1 MRFFLGCVLA
11 FAVALAPATPNANAA
26 GTDSSA
32 ANKATDSSSND
43 SSDAVAKPNASAE
56 PAKSSV
62 ADELEEL
69 RDLLQ
74 TQAQQLQAQS
84 DQLKQQ
90 QDKMQK
96 LEQQLNS
103 GAPAPAKLA
112 VGSQPA
118 PSSAMP
124 SSGTPSASIPASSKT
139 PSVPAASPQANNAIP
154 ESPLQFRLG
163 SAFFTP
169 VAFMDFTGVYR
180 NHNAGGGIGSNFGA
194 IPYDY
199 TAPGA
204 INLVNHVN
212 EARLSMQNSRLGVR
226 VDALVKGAHV
236 IGYVETDFLGVNSAT
251 TGGNIAVSSNSNTL
265 RSRLYWVDVAKD
277 KWEFLGGQTWSLIT
291 PGRTGISPLPGN
303 IFYSQD
309 TDVNYQAGLVW
320 GRIPEFRFVYHPSSK
335 AAIAVALDNQE
346 QYFGGSAGGA
356 KPLLPT
362 GPTVVNGVSALPGT
376 QLNDGTTTVNAPQL
390 APDVIVKIALDPS
403 PKFHFE
409 IGGVERQFRVA
420 VSSTTSNTS
429 PVVHQRLTGGGGFV
443 NLNFQLFPGFR
454 VLTNNY
460 WSQAGGR
467 YIFGQ
472 VPDLIVNPNGSL
484 SPIKTASTVS
494 GIEYTHKNTFL
505 YAYYGGI
512 YVYRNIG
519 LVGTTEYGYGVD
531 ATGTGSNFAGA
542 ISQNRT
548 IQEGT
553 IGFNQ
558 TFWRDNKYGALNL
571 MGQYSY
577 LTRNPWRVATGPN
590 NAKLNIVF
598 LNLRYTLPGAAPAA
612 AELR

>member
-1 MRFFLGCVLA
+1 MAPQPKRPLIRLKTMRR
-11 FAVALAPATPNANAA
+11 TPPQSR
-26 GTDSSA
+26 TQ
-32 ANKATDSSSND
+32 
-43 SSDAVAKPNASAE
+43 SAE
-56 PAKSSV
+56 PAKSSL
-62 ADELEEL
+62 ADEIEEL

-74 TQAQQLQAQS
+74 SQTQQLQAQG

-90 QDKMQK
+90 QEKMQK
-96 LEQQLNS
+96 LEQHLN
-103 GAPAPAKLA
+103 APTAPGKLA
-112 VGSQPA
+112 VASQPA

-124 SSGTPSASIPASSKT
+124 SSATPSASIPAASKAA
-139 PSVPAASPQANNAIP
+139 PAPTATPQANNAIP

-169 VAFMDFTGVYR
+169 IGFMDFTGVFR
-180 NHNAGGGIGSNFGA
+180 NHNAGGGIGSNFGS

-199 TAPGA
+199 PTAPGA
-204 INLVNHVN
+204 INLLNHVN

-226 VDALVKGAHV
+226 IDALVKGAHV
-236 IGYVETDFLGVNSAT
+236 MGYVETDFLGVNSST

-265 RSRLYWVDVAKD
+265 RSRVYWVDVARN

-291 PGRTGISPLPGN
+291 PSRVGISPLPGN

-309 TDVNYQAGLVW
+309 IDVNYQAGLVW
-320 GRIPEFRFVYHPSSK
+320 GRIPEFRFVFHPSNK

-346 QYFGGSAGGA
+346 QYWGGSAGGP
-356 KPLLPT
+356 KPVLPT
-362 GPTVVNGVSALPGT
+362 GPTVVNGVSTLPGT

-390 APDVIVKIALDPS
+390 APDVIVKIALDPT

-420 VSSTTSNTS
+420 VSSTASNTS
-429 PVVHQRLTGGGGFV
+429 PVVHQRLSGGGGFV

-454 VLTNNY
+454 VLTNNF

-484 SPIKTASTVS
+484 SPIKASSTVT

-505 YAYYGGI
+505 YVYYGGI
-512 YVYRNIG
+512 YASRDIRFVNG
-519 LVGTTEYGYGVD
+519 AEYGYGVD
-531 ATGTGSNFAGA
+531 ATGPGSNYATA
-542 ISQNRT
+542 ITQNRT

-553 IGFNQ
+553 VGFNQ

-577 LTRNPWRVATGPN
+577 LTRDPWRVATGPS